1 MIEVL
6 AVVAIVVYVVGR
18 QVVGEPLRGKR
29 VILLP
34 AILTVIGIVDLG
46 GHHGHVQA
54 LDVIFIAIS
63 AAVAIAI
70 GLAQGLS
77 MRLESRDGGLWG
89 QLPVRALW
97 LWVALILTRVLLI
110 VVAHGAGAELAAS
123 SAPIL
128 MTLGLNRLAQA
139 LVIGARAVKAGIPF
153 APEKDGKSWPNLR
166 ALQGPSRY

>member
-6 AVVAIVVYVVGR
+6 AVIAIVVYVIGR
-18 QVVGEPLRGKR
+18 QLRGEPLRGKR
-29 VILLP
+29 LILLP

-46 GHHGHVQA
+46 GHHGHVGA
-54 LDVIFIAIS
+54 LDVLFIAIS

-70 GLAQGLS
+70 GLAQGVS
-77 MRLESRDGGLWG
+77 MRLESRDGALWG

-97 LWVALILTRVLLI
+97 LWLALIVARVL
-110 VVAHGAGAELAAS
+110 VMAVAHGTDAHLAAG

-139 LVIGARAVKAGIPF
+139 FVIGARAVAAGIPF
-153 APEKDGKSWPNLR
+153 APEKDGKSWPNPSSLELR
-166 ALQGPSRY
+166 R